1 MKGLGSSNDAAKQ
14 ELSLALS
21 AALAHLPGNKS
32 LSALA
37 SLHAINK
44 LNVSDLHWRRCMPWS
59 D

>member
-21 AALAHLPGNKS
+21 AALVQLPGNES

-37 SLHAINK
+37 SLHAMNK
-44 LNVSDLHWRRCMPWS
+44 LNVSDLL
-59 D
+59 